1 MLFYTLNNLL
11 LILWAWIFCI
21 RKPPSKAKKI
31 FFVIVA
37 FTQLLLVMAL
47 RNQIGFDYNMYA
59 IGFNQMRD
67 EGFTSLTYKDW
78 EIGFVV
84 MTKLLGL
91 FLPNYIWYIA
101 FLSIIAVIPA
111 AVFIGRHS
119 EMPWLSTILYINVFL
134 YFMEMNFLRQMIAVS
149 LVMLSWEFIKRNKF
163 IGFAVSIALASVFHQ
178 TVLFLLPVYLLIKM
192 QPKMKE
198 LIVYGYFIL
207 WFYMSSE
214 GFINIITTF
223 YHEEYTDTEFL
234 TDGLSFV
241 YAIFPLVITVI
252 SFLLVK
258 VGTVNITSENKYLI
272 NLSLICTIFMVA
284 MSKHAIFERFS
295 YYFLIFLILLVPV
308 IYKSLLAK
316 GINTT
321 LANGKTISLTS
332 EKQRKMLAMG
342 FLAGVLALSYFHF
355 YYGLFENAHGVLP
368 YDIWLRFD
376 GVKIIRDFIRL

>member
-11 LILWAWIFCI
+11 LILWAWLFCI
-21 RKPPSKAKKI
+21 RKPSKTKKI
-31 FFVIVA
+31 FFIVVA

-84 MTKLLGL
+84 MTKLLSL
-91 FLPNYIWYIA
+91 FLPNYIWYLV
-101 FLSIIAVIPA
+101 FLSVIAIIPA

-119 EMPWLSTILYINVFL
+119 EMPWLSTILYINVFI

-163 IGFAVSIALASVFHQ
+163 IGFAVVIVLASVFHQ
-178 TVLFLLPVYLLIKM
+178 TVIFLLPVYLLIKM

-214 GFINIITTF
+214 GFIDIITNF

-234 TDGLSFV
+234 TDGLSFI
-241 YAIFPLVITVI
+241 YAIFPLAVTVTAFI
-252 SFLLVK
+252 LVK
-258 VGTVNITSENKYLI
+258 FGTINITGENKYLI

-295 YYFLIFLILLVPV
+295 YYFMIFLILLVPV

-321 LANGKTISLTS
+321 LANGKTIVLTS

-342 FLAGVLALSYFHF
+342 FLIGVLVLSYFHF